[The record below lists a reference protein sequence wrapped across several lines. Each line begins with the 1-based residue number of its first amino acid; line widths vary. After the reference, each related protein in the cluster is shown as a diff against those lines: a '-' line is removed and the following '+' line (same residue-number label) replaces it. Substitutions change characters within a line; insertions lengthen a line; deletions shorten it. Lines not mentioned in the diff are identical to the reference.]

1 MAVQNV
7 DLGSYVRDY
16 EVVAVCES
24 YQNGVAVLSQ
34 RNRFFRG
41 DTADILEPGKAPYQ
55 VRMDHIQN
63 GDGEEIEAA
72 NHAVMRV
79 LLYTDTP
86 IAPGALL
93 RVKKNEEE

>member
-1 MAVQNV
+1 M
-7 DLGSYVRDY
+7 DRGSYVRDY

-24 YQNGVAVLSQ
+24 YRNGVAVLSQ

-41 DTADILEPGKAPYQ
+41 DVADVLEPGRAPYL
-55 VRMDHIQN
+55 VHMDCIEN
-63 GDGEEIEAA
+63 GDGEPIEVA
-72 NHAVMRV
+72 NHPVMRV

-93 RVKKNEEE
+93 RIQKKE